1 MSDLDIQLNRE
12 AGRFEAVVEG
22 HSCVLD
28 FTLEGDVVSMNHVGV
43 PEAVG
48 GRGIAGQLTRH
59 ALDWAGDQ
67 NLKVRARC
75 PYVAAWIERHPEY
88 QELLGNL

>member
-1 MSDLDIQLNRE
+1 MSDLDIKLDRE
-12 AGRFEAVVEG
+12 AGRFEAVIEG

-28 FTLEGDVVSMNHVGV
+28 FTMEDDAVSMNHVGV
-43 PEAVG
+43 PKAVG

-59 ALDWAGDQ
+59 ALDWADDQ

-75 PYVAAWIERHPEY
+75 PYVAAWVERHPEY
-88 QELLGNL
+88 QRLLT

>member
-1 MSDLDIQLNRE
+1 MTDLDIRLDLD

-28 FTLEGDVVSMNHVGV
+28 FTREGKVVSMNHVGV
-43 PEAVG
+43 PKAVG

-59 ALDWAGDQ
+59 ALEWADEQG
-67 NLKVRARC
+67 LEVRARC
-75 PYVAAWIERHPEY
+75 PYVARWIERHPEY
-88 QELLGNL
+88 QRLLT